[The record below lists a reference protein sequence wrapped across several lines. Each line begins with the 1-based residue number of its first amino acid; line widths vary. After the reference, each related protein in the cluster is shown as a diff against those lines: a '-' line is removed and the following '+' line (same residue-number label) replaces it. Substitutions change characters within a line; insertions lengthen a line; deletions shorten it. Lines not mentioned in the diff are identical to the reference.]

1 MPSTQTTFGAIVLL
15 LAVIS
20 WHDASLAD
28 DEQSGTIAAESPRAV
43 VARWLELHRTGK
55 RDAAAALTTG
65 SHYHRADVLLPSKRD
80 MGVRVERSLGNQQ
93 AAAVVTNSVD
103 DTRGGKRVLLFW
115 LVRRDGI
122 WQINKSDSF
131 ERPVVN
137 ERLRGFLEAGDVRW
151 HVPRDQLLGHWESGP
166 CRPPGLGI
174 VACGSRLQLGD
185 DNHYRLVAWGPGG
198 PDSKHDEV
206 MQGGWRLADGR
217 ILLSHQDRAYKC
229 RVAWLDDNL
238 LVIEHLDETGD
249 WGGRAEYERSNV
261 AQGGDGGEAKRE

>member
-1 MPSTQTTFGAIVLL
+1 MPVPQTTVGAIVLL

-28 DEQSGTIAAESPRAV
+28 DEQSGAKAAESPRAV

-93 AAAVVTNSVD
+93 AAAVVTNSLD

-122 WQINKSDSF
+122 WQINK
-131 ERPVVN
+131 
-137 ERLRGFLEAGDVRW
+137 
-151 HVPRDQLLGHWESGP
+151 
-166 CRPPGLGI
+166 
-174 VACGSRLQLGD
+174 
-185 DNHYRLVAWGPGG
+185 
-198 PDSKHDEV
+198 
-206 MQGGWRLADGR
+206 
-217 ILLSHQDRAYKC
+217 
-229 RVAWLDDNL
+229 
-238 LVIEHLDETGD
+238 
-249 WGGRAEYERSNV
+249 
-261 AQGGDGGEAKRE
+261 